1 LAQFGVISDNRL
13 RQRGGFKMRSSNL
26 ISARLMLPAIIAIF
40 LMIMVVPASGQGRAM
55 SGGESPFFT
64 QFDATNPPFG
74 ADEAGELAR
83 LAVNSM
89 DSGKYMDSMHYLC
102 LASYVLEE
110 GMDMH
115 SPAMGMYPMGVMMGG
130 MMGCTPPMTSPA
142 TPVPMPPMG
151 SPDMPTMNMP
161 DSMSGT
167 GGQPYPGMSEMREAT
182 PMGAEQAMSLAQS
195 AIDAMDA
202 GQFDNALHGLHAAI
216 YILQAGAG
224 MSMMSGMGGMMGG
237 MGNMPSMPPA
247 PPSSIE
253 PAPRM

>member
-1 LAQFGVISDNRL
+1 
-13 RQRGGFKMRSSNL
+13 MRSSNL
-26 ISARLMLPAIIAIF
+26 VSARLMLPAIIAIF
-40 LMIMVVPASGQGRAM
+40 LMVMVVPASGQGRAM
-55 SGGESPFFT
+55 SGEESPFFT
-64 QFDATNPPFG
+64 QFDASNPPFG

-83 LAVNSM
+83 LAVNNM

-102 LASYVLEE
+102 LASFVLEE

-115 SPAMGMYPMGVMMGG
+115 SPAMGMYPMGGMYGG
-130 MMGCTPPMTSPA
+130 MMGVMPPMTSPS

-151 SPDMPTMNMP
+151 SPDLPTMNP
-161 DSMSGT
+161 PEPMSGM

-195 AIDAMDA
+195 AIDAMDS

-216 YILQAGAG
+216 YILQAGAS
-224 MSMMSGMGGMMGG
+224 MSMMSGMGGMMDGMMGG
-237 MGNMPSMPPA
+237 MGSMPSMPPA